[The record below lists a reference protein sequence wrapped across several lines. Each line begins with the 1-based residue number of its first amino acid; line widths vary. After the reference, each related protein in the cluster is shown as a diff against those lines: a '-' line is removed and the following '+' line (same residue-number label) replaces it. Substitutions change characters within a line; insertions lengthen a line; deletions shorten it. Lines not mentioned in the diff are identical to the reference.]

1 MLNAIRRL
9 IGRQI
14 LRHLFVDPLRVL
26 LAATGP
32 STIDQLTNHTGA
44 RRQIV
49 INILDHTSKQGCLE
63 QDPFHTGRYRVTDTG
78 RPHLD
83 RLLRELSR

>member
-1 MLNAIRRL
+1 MLNLIRRL
-9 IGRQI
+9 IGRQT
-14 LRHLFVDPLRVL
+14 LRHLLIDPLRVL

-32 STIDQLTNHTGA
+32 STVDQLTNHTGA

-49 INILDHTSKQGCLE
+49 INVLDHIAKHGWLE

-83 RLLRELSR
+83 HLMRELSR